1 MKTSLAKVQSH
12 LKSASSL
19 TLPNTT
25 ANCRNFPTNGY
36 RVGPFPQGEFVRA
49 NSKGRFPL
57 SGIFLCLVISRV
69 ELIRKFRLLEN
80 GLKKAGTD
88 PTFSRRFFSL
98 PNHIAK
104 IYYSREQID
113 LVANGLKNYLSL

>member
-1 MKTSLAKVQSH
+1 MKTSLAS
-12 LKSASSL
+12 SSESL
-19 TLPNTT
+19 TITFEECFQFDSTKHNSELQE
-25 ANCRNFPTNGY
+25 FPYERISGGTFST
-36 RVGPFPQGEFVRA
+36 RPFSTRRKF
-49 NSKGRFPL
+49 SF
-57 SGIFLCLVISRV
+57 LVISRV